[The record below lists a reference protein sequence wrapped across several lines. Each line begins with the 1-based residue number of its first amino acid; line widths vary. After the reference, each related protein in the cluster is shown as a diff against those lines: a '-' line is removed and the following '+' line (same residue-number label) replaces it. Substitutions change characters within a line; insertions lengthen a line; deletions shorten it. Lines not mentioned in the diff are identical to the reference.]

1 MTKRVLTVA
10 NLGKD
15 FQMDIMSGKINVN
28 KESVKEAMKAD
39 DYFIGPQ
46 GPRGEQGI
54 PGEQGIQGPI
64 GLTGPQGNPGI
75 EGLDGKDG
83 KEGPQGPKGD
93 KGDPGVRGVP
103 GLPGEQGTAGP
114 VGPRGDSAYLIAVN
128 NGFGGSESDWLASLK
143 GKDGQQGQSGTSG
156 ASAYDIAVG
165 KGFSGTEQQW
175 LDSLKGTKGD
185 TGPTGPKGN
194 AGAKGDKGDVGPQGP
209 QGIAGV
215 AGTTP
220 NITIG
225 TVTTLAVNARATATI
240 TGSATAPVLNLG
252 IPSTANVDA
261 IKLYVQSRG
270 QGLVSN
276 GSGLM
281 GDNTNFS
288 RFTFDPINVYAGMGS
303 FRTAVLNAD
312 NAIDEFIPVNIGK
325 TYRLSFVGRTL
336 TKVGDSLAYCYIGC
350 YDADQ
355 QVIMPHHQVL
365 RTFRLRNAI
374 TTLGVQDV
382 QIAAED
388 LGAFNAW
395 FSQPSVSKGGGWY
408 LGNPNY
414 TNSKGYTYPKAT
426 YTRTFYHQSGIQMT
440 GGNVTTIYDASTGTW
455 KGFAINNLPTGG
467 LPAGT
472 EVCVSRSGGS
482 YIYPLPAL
490 MNTALP
496 TEWTPYTVDLNTT
509 STLRPGTAFIK
520 PGWWLNRNSQT
531 GNTSLIGLVDFKEL

>member
-1 MTKRVLTVA
+1 M
-10 NLGKD
+10 
-15 FQMDIMSGKINVN
+15 
-28 KESVKEAMKAD
+28 
-39 DYFIGPQ
+39 
-46 GPRGEQGI
+46 
-54 PGEQGIQGPI
+54 
-64 GLTGPQGNPGI
+64 
-75 EGLDGKDG
+75 
-83 KEGPQGPKGD
+83 
-93 KGDPGVRGVP
+93 
-103 GLPGEQGTAGP
+103 
-114 VGPRGDSAYLIAVN
+114 
-128 NGFGGSESDWLASLK
+128 
-143 GKDGQQGQSGTSG
+143 
-156 ASAYDIAVG
+156 
-165 KGFSGTEQQW
+165 
-175 LDSLKGTKGD
+175 
-185 TGPTGPKGN
+185 
-194 AGAKGDKGDVGPQGP
+194 
-209 QGIAGV
+209 
-215 AGTTP
+215 
-220 NITIG
+220 
-225 TVTTLAVNARATATI
+225 TTLAVNARATATI

-303 FRTAVLNAD
+303 FSTAVLNAD

-388 LGAFNAW
+388 LDAFNAW

-414 TNSKGYTYPKAT
+414 TNSKGYTYPKDT

-440 GGNVTTIYDASTGTW
+440 GSDVTTIYDASTGTW

-472 EVCVSRSGGS
+472 EVCVSRSGGT

-490 MNTALP
+490 TNTALP
-496 TEWTPYTVDLNTT
+496 TKWTPYTVDLNTT

>member
-1 MTKRVLTVA
+1 MTKRVLTLE

-75 EGLDGKDG
+75 DGLEGKDG

-103 GLPGEQGTAGP
+103 GLPGEAGK
-114 VGPRGDSAYLIAVN
+114 SAYQIAVEK
-128 NGFGGSESDWLASLK
+128 GYVGSESDWLASLK
-143 GKDGQQGQSGTSG
+143 GNDGQQGQSGTSG

-185 TGPTGPKGN
+185 TGPTGPKGD

-336 TKVGDSLAYCYIGC
+336 TKVGESLAFCYIGC

-388 LGAFNAW
+388 LDAFNAW
-395 FSQPSVSKGGGWY
+395 FSQPSVSKVGGWF

-414 TNSKGYTYPKAT
+414 TNSKGYTYPKGT
-426 YTRTFYHQSGIQMT
+426 YTRTFYHQSAIQMT
-440 GGNVTTIYDASTGTW
+440 GGDVTTIYNASTGTW

>member
-15 FQMDIMSGKINVN
+15 FQMDIISGKINVN

-75 EGLDGKDG
+75 DGLDGKDG

-103 GLPGEQGTAGP
+103 GLPGEAGK
-114 VGPRGDSAYLIAVN
+114 SAYQIAVEK
-128 NGFGGSESDWLASLK
+128 GYVGSEEEWLA
-143 GKDGQQGQSGTSG
+143 
-156 ASAYDIAVG
+156 
-165 KGFSGTEQQW
+165 
-175 LDSLKGTKGD
+175 SLKGTKGD
-185 TGPTGPKGN
+185 TGPQGPVGTKGDPGETGP
-194 AGAKGDKGDVGPQGP
+194 VGPQGPEGSQGP

-388 LGAFNAW
+388 LAAFNAW

-414 TNSKGYTYPKAT
+414 TNSKGYTYPKDT

-440 GGNVTTIYDASTGTW
+440 GSDVTTIYDASTGTW

-472 EVCVSRSGGS
+472 EVCVSRSGGT

-490 MNTALP
+490 TNTALP
-496 TEWTPYTVDLNTT
+496 TKWTPYTVDLNTT